1 MKKSGI
7 GLGLV
12 LAALGV
18 AFLNY
23 TVAFNH
29 EHHLEWSAEH
39 GLPQPSGPI
48 FFAGAG
54 LCVLGGILLGSSWRR
69 R

>member
-7 GLGLV
+7 VLGLI

-18 AFLNY
+18 AFLND

-29 EHHLEWSAEH
+29 EHHMEWSAER
-39 GLPQPSGPI
+39 GLPAPSGPI

-54 LCVLGGILLGSSWRR
+54 LCVLGGVLLGSSWGRR
-69 R
+69 